1 LKPHFDTIA
10 AAVRA
15 AVARAFPKHPLLE
28 DLQQEAVVA
37 ALERYR
43 SSGLEGEDIARTCI
57 ASGLNAARDLHRAEK
72 RSREFQIPDTPGGEP
87 TVRVNVR
94 LPASIYHEAVEVARE
109 LGVSLSRFLAG
120 CVAWFLRYRP
130 LC

>member
-1 LKPHFDTIA
+1 MKPHFDTIA

-15 AVARAFPKHPLLE
+15 AVARAFPGHALLE

-43 SSGLEGEDIARTCI
+43 SCGLEGDDMTRTCV
-57 ASGLNAARDLHRAEK
+57 ASGLNAARDLYRAER
-72 RSREFQIPDTPGGEP
+72 RSREFRMPDTPGGEP

-94 LPASIYHEAVEVARE
+94 LPVSLYHEAVGLARD

-120 CVAWFLRYRP
+120 CVAWFVRHRSV
-130 LC
+130 C

>member
-1 LKPHFDTIA
+1 LKPHFDTIT

-43 SSGLEGEDIARTCI
+43 SSGLEGEDITRACI

-130 LC
+130 C